1 MFKFCSKMSVGL
13 KLCPAV
19 LVWPGWN
26 WAEWA
31 KRQNGKTKIKYYR
44 HFRAKLK
51 HVLQL
56 GDLKASLRNSLENS
70 FYNTPSNDHFYYFLF
85 YYVFSTYILLSS
97 VLWKYILRKDFSN
110 LHLDFWWWWN
120 CIQSVFTFQKFQVRI
135 LLMF

>member
-13 KLCPAV
+13 KLFKK
-19 LVWPGWN
+19 GN

-31 KRQNGKTKIKYYR
+31 KRQNGKAKIKYYR